1 MSAEGTLPMHPGW
14 SKPTVALRMASPLE
28 AVVRRT
34 DAKLSYEQAAA
45 IRELYATGNFTQQQ
59 LADAYGVTQPTICF
73 IVRGLTHRIATPP
86 ARVARVAWA
95 PARIL
100 TSEERIERWTAAVN
114 ATPSPLMDAKQAEID
129 ERNARDAVWGGS
141 AFHDRRP

>member
-1 MSAEGTLPMHPGW
+1 MSAEGT
-14 SKPTVALRMASPLE
+14 
-28 AVVRRT
+28 
-34 DAKLSYEQAAA
+34 
-45 IRELYATGNFTQQQ
+45 
-59 LADAYGVTQPTICF
+59 
-73 IVRGLTHRIATPP
+73 
-86 ARVARVAWA
+86 
-95 PARIL
+95 ARIL